1 MICDNLKNKR
11 DYSSINEN
19 FKKAFEFLN
28 NNDLNSLELGK
39 YEIDGEN
46 VFASVQEYVTK
57 IEEDKKYESHEK
69 YIDIQVIIE
78 GQEIMGYAKVDEL
91 VVCEDRRPDSD
102 VIFYN
107 STLKGSNIK
116 FYPGD
121 YAIFFTEDG
130 HRPGCALGECSKVK
144 KVVVKVLR

>member
-1 MICDNLKNKR
+1 MIIDNLKNIR

-19 FKKAFEFLN
+19 FKKAFDFLN
-28 NNDLNSLELGK
+28 NTDLKNLELGK
-39 YEIDGEN
+39 YEIDGDK

-57 IEEDKKYESHEK
+57 IDEEKRYESHEK

-78 GQEIMGYAKVDEL
+78 GQEIMGYAKA
-91 VVCEDRRPDSD
+91 EDLAVSEDMRPEKD
-102 VIFYN
+102 VIFYHP
-107 STLKGSNIK
+107 TLKGSSIK
-116 FYPGD
+116 FYEGD

-144 KVVVKVLR
+144 KVVVKVAR